1 MPPMRDSGLPG
12 PADADPR
19 PDVAAAHSE
28 SDWPTPPEHAPWPLD
43 VDWQT
48 ANGSRIPP
56 AKTVQ
61 HIRPP
66 DRTEQ
71 VASAY
76 RDDRVP
82 PSDVSPPRG
91 SRDVPGPPADLL
103 AWPPPP
109 RARVAAR
116 ARRSFGRTLTAR
128 AVLSTCL
135 AALISVLVTAAVAFP
150 LALRSANDAV
160 RASLADKASLAAS
173 LINPSG
179 SNTATPV
186 RAAVVARQLRRQGV
200 NAYLVHNGRS
210 DPPGLPTGLVKAI
223 TAGNN
228 IVGIT
233 RPLDGHRNL
242 IEGRA
247 TGGGDG
253 IVLVAPAVPVT
264 ARNVLLR
271 IGIALLAGLLA
282 GLLVGALLARR
293 LARPIRN
300 AAIVAARLSAG
311 DRSVRLRPEPPVEA
325 EDLAHAINGLAAALT
340 TSEGRQRDFLLSI
353 SHELRTPLTSLK
365 GYAEAL
371 SDGVIGPDGAQRA
384 GATMLGEAGN
394 LERLINDLLALARL
408 EAADFPVESVPVELI
423 HLVRGAADGWAA
435 RFASADIVLRTEL
448 PPVPVIVYTD
458 PGRIRQ
464 VIDGLLENALRVV
477 PAGAPIVLAVRGSG
491 AAAAGYGFVEVR
503 DGGPGF
509 TDADLAVVFERGA
522 LYERYRGVRKVGSGL
537 GLALAAG
544 LVRRLGGHIEAGHA
558 PEGGARFTVAMPTLA
573 ATRGAALRGAFTF
586 PEHHVNGPHA

>member
-1 MPPMRDSGLPG
+1 MPPMRESGQPEPGQPAPGGPG
-12 PADADPR
+12 P
-19 PDVAAAHSE
+19 SQTE
-28 SDWPTPPEHAPWPLD
+28 WPLS

-48 ANGSRIPP
+48 AGGSPIPP
-56 AKTVQ
+56 AKTVEQ
-61 HIRPP
+61 AAPERTQQVPATPARGPGYAGVPSQPP
-66 DRTEQ
+66 
-71 VASAY
+71 AA
-76 RDDRVP
+76 
-82 PSDVSPPRG
+82 PS
-91 SRDVPGPPADLL
+91 GPPPAPL
-103 AWPPPP
+103 WPPAPV
-109 RARVAAR
+109 RTGAAPWL
-116 ARRSFGRTLTAR
+116 ARRPRSRFTRTLTAR

-160 RASLADKASLAAS
+160 RTGLADKSSLAAS
-173 LINPSG
+173 LINP
-179 SNTATPV
+179 PV
-186 RAAVVARQLRRQGV
+186 GTGAGAPIRAAVVVRQLRRQDV

-210 DPPGLPTGLVKAI
+210 DPAGLPPRVISQI
-223 TAGNN
+223 TAGRN
-228 IVGIT
+228 IVGGTALIGG
-233 RPLDGHRNL
+233 RRNL
-242 IEGRA
+242 VEGRS

-253 IVLVAPAVPVT
+253 IVLVARAVPVT
-264 ARNVLLR
+264 APNVVAR

-282 GLLVGALLARR
+282 GIIVGALLARR

-300 AAIVAARLSAG
+300 AATVAARLSAG
-311 DRSVRLRPEPPVEA
+311 DRSVRLRPEPPAEA
-325 EDLAHAINGLAAALT
+325 EDLAHAINGLAAALKA
-340 TSEGRQRDFLLSI
+340 SEGRQRDFLLSI

-371 SDGVIGPDGAQRA
+371 SDGVIGADGAQRA
-384 GATMLGEAGN
+384 GQTMLAEAGN
-394 LERLINDLLALARL
+394 LERLVTDLLALARL

-423 HLVRGAADGWAA
+423 QLIRATAEGWAA
-435 RFASADIVLRTEL
+435 RFTAAGIVLRTEL

-464 VIDGLLENALRVV
+464 VIDGLLENALRVL
-477 PAGAPIVLAVRGSG
+477 PAGAPIVLAVRGP
-491 AAAAGYGFVEVR
+491 AAAAPGYGYVEVR

-558 PEGGARFTVAMPTLA
+558 PEGGARFTVALPTLA
-573 ATRGAALRGAFTF
+573 ATRAR
-586 PEHHVNGPHA
+586 